1 MKPRA
6 KMLTCLGVALVAATL
21 VSSAIADPLMG
32 QGVAPKD
39 EVEVHVSVFLEKLL
53 DVDETNQ
60 RFTALFQLYF
70 SWYDDRAF
78 KKSQKSTADFRNGV
92 TSTCSKMCRSDVPAR
107 SDYTRTIHELSCCDE
122 VWLPSIKAKNIVGS
136 FNERH
141 QDYTIYLDLNG
152 NVGWKVQLQGTFF
165 TPFYF
170 AKFPFDSQEL
180 DLHFTQSSG
189 KLTTVKK
196 FVPSA
201 IAHRWFQRAE
211 GDSCPGWDVKEV
223 KMEQFNVTLTD
234 AVREYTTKY
243 GRMSA
248 ETDVM
253 PMARPDNASSEDKED
268 ILASQRNQDF
278 IAIIKVS
285 RYSQSYVLTMV
296 VPLLLLK
303 LLLFATFFIPA
314 ADAVNIRTRMFVAIF
329 FSITALNFTVSNK
342 LPASSYATGIEEL
355 LLTSYAIA
363 ALATPQ
369 AIVVGVLEV
378 NAKNQQAEI
387 ERKEAKAKQKLNL
400 SSIMSA
406 KRTPSTDITQERVI
420 PIGEDN
426 RRNGGGSQTNN
437 NGGGGGG
444 GVMKASAFTEVLSRA
459 LSAQYGAL
467 VGKPVEQVNFK
478 YASKAGKI
486 IDRSFYYTFLIVDL
500 VCFSLFFSQGSITE
514 INCNCSNLHVSAL
527 ALVTLVGRHPAALVS
542 VHFHPYSLSSS
553 SIPNLTLHPPPPPEK
568 K

>member
-1 MKPRA
+1 
-6 KMLTCLGVALVAATL
+6 
-21 VSSAIADPLMG
+21 
-32 QGVAPKD
+32 
-39 EVEVHVSVFLEKLL
+39 
-53 DVDETNQ
+53 
-60 RFTALFQLYF
+60 
-70 SWYDDRAF
+70 
-78 KKSQKSTADFRNGV
+78 
-92 TSTCSKMCRSDVPAR
+92 
-107 SDYTRTIHELSCCDE
+107 
-122 VWLPSIKAKNIVGS
+122 
-136 FNERH
+136 
-141 QDYTIYLDLNG
+141 
-152 NVGWKVQLQGTFF
+152 
-165 TPFYF
+165 
-170 AKFPFDSQEL
+170 
-180 DLHFTQSSG
+180 
-189 KLTTVKK
+189 
-196 FVPSA
+196 
-201 IAHRWFQRAE
+201 
-211 GDSCPGWDVKEV
+211 
-223 KMEQFNVTLTD
+223 MEQFNVTLTD

-378 NAKNQQAEI
+378 NAKNRQAEI

-406 KRTPSTDITQERVI
+406 KRTPSSDVTQERVI
-420 PIGEDN
+420 PIGEDD

-500 VCFSLFFSQGSITE
+500 VCFSLFFSRGSITA
-514 INCNCSNLHVSAL
+514 N
-527 ALVTLVGRHPAALVS
+527 
-542 VHFHPYSLSSS
+542 
-553 SIPNLTLHPPPPPEK
+553 
-568 K
+568 